1 MLKKKDLMLLA
12 LLRQDC
18 RQSIS
23 ELARKVKMP
32 VSTVFDRLKKQNNA
46 YINKTAALLNFPMLG
61 FNARAHI
68 MLKAKDK
75 DALINHLLKNPN
87 INTVYKI
94 NNGFD
99 FIVECIFHNIKELED
114 FVEQLEIRSLI
125 KNKDVHYI
133 IEDIKKETFLS
144 DLNLLDMLVNNVK
157 V

>member
-1 MLKKKDLMLLA
+1 M
-12 LLRQDC
+12 
-18 RQSIS
+18 
-23 ELARKVKMP
+23 
-32 VSTVFDRLKKQNNA
+32 
-46 YINKTAALLNFPMLG
+46 
-61 FNARAHI
+61 
-68 MLKAKDK
+68 
-75 DALINHLLKNPN
+75 LKNPN

-99 FIVECIFHNIKELED
+99 FIIECIFHNIKELEE